1 MQCKV
6 HDSVHGSE
14 VNESTAMLC
23 QLPALN
29 LHDAHCVLHTRIS
42 DSRISGSES
51 GIQSKFCS
59 DLSFQQSEEQH
70 L

>member
-42 DSRISGSES
+42 DSRISG
-51 GIQSKFCS
+51 
-59 DLSFQQSEEQH
+59 LSQVFNRSSV
-70 L
+70 LI